1 MIAPQVRVS
10 VAQYLDLVE
19 VPTVSDEDKEVTKH
33 PAGVVNIRGGIG
45 EAYKAVFMVNI
56 IEKSGLVARK

>member
-1 MIAPQVRVS
+1 MRVS

-33 PAGVVNIRGGIG
+33 PARVVSIRRGIG
-45 EAYKAVFMVNI
+45 EAYKAVFRINI